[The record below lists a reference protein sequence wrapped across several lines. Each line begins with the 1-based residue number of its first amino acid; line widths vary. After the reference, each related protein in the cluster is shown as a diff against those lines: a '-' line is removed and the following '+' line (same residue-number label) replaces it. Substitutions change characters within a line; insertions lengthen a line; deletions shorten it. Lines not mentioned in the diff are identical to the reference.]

1 MSIFDRMKKSRHEQ
15 LIFCFNRPTGLRAII
30 AIHDTTLGTSVGGTR
45 LMEYGSEDE
54 AIFDALRLS
63 EMMTYQSASFES
75 DMGGGKAILMAEEGQ
90 EIDEA
95 YYRAFGRFVEGLK
108 GLFVTYPAFGTSDRD
123 FLHVRRETT
132 SVVPMAGSH
141 EITGMGVLW
150 GMKACVRD
158 LKGTSSLKG
167 LRVAVQGVG
176 KVGAFLVG
184 KLAEEGAEIT
194 ITDVRYDRLKEV
206 QDDYYERLKEVEE
219 DYPDITIV
227 RPDAI
232 LRTECDVLSPCAIG
246 RILNDET
253 IPQLQCRIVA
263 GCASDILEEPHHA
276 DVLKDRGIIYAPD
289 FVIAGAELYQTEPH
303 LRGAPRERL
312 LEEARRV
319 YDVMADIITTAKKE
333 NTTPYN
339 VAVSNAAWRVGRIQL
354 VRNIMC

>member
-1 MSIFDRMKKSRHEQ
+1 MNIFDRMKRNRHEQ
-15 LIFCFNRPTGLRAII
+15 LIFCYNRQTSLRAII

-54 AIFDALRLS
+54 AIVDALRLS
-63 EMMTYQSASFES
+63 EMMTYQSASFEA

-95 YYRAFGRFVEGLK
+95 YFRAFGRFVEGLK
-108 GLFVTYPAFGTSDRD
+108 GLFVTYPAFGTCDRD
-123 FLHVRRETT
+123 FLHVRRETA
-132 SVVPMAGSH
+132 SVVPMEGSH

-167 LRVAVQGVG
+167 LHVAVQGVG
-176 KVGAFLVG
+176 KVGAFIVD
-184 KLAEEGAEIT
+184 KLAEEDAVIT
-194 ITDVRYDRLKEV
+194 ITDVQYDRLKAV
-206 QDDYYERLKEVEE
+206 QDAHPGVR
-219 DYPDITIV
+219 IV
-227 RPDAI
+227 RPDRI
-232 LRTECDVLSPCAIG
+232 LEVECDVLSPCAVG

-253 IPQLQCRIVA
+253 IPTLRCTIVA
-263 GCASDILEEPHHA
+263 GCASDILEAPQHA
-276 DVLKDRGIIYAPD
+276 EVLKERGILYAPD

-303 LRGAPRERL
+303 LRNAPRERL

-333 NTTPYN
+333 NTTPYH
-339 VAVSNAAWRVGRIQL
+339 VAVGNAAWRVGRIQL
-354 VRNIMC
+354 IRNIMC